1 GQNGEWVVAV
11 PAALE
16 ALLAVSLRKKTNL
29 IAVDLVVPLF
39 ELELLAPLLLRVE
52 GLVSQCPLLKSL
64 QLQLAVSSVHP
75 SRQIRQ
81 LRVWGWLLQ
90 LRRFEYFAVLVSPFL
105 WGTNLAILAER
116 WRQKNRPS
124 LDRWLESLGQFE
136 ALLCLARY
144 HYENPDHV
152 FAVIKDASST
162 LFEAEGMGHPLLDR
176 RACVRCDVQLDA
188 QGTQLIMVSGSNM
201 SGKSTLLRSVGL
213 NAVLAMAGAP
223 VRATRLNMSPLKIGC
238 SIGVQDSLLQAKSR
252 FQAEVERLTLVL
264 DLSRMNNL
272 LFLLDEVLGGTNSAD
287 RLFGARALIQQ
298 LMASGAVGVVTTHDL
313 ALTEVAK
320 DFEGRAINAHFEEHY
335 RDGEMRFDYRMRRG
349 VLARTN
355 GINVMAALGL
365 LPSGLRKENP

>member
-1 GQNGEWVVAV
+1 M
-11 PAALE
+11 
-16 ALLAVSLRKKTNL
+16 
-29 IAVDLVVPLF
+29 
-39 ELELLAPLLLRVE
+39 
-52 GLVSQCPLLKSL
+52 
-64 QLQLAVSSVHP
+64 
-75 SRQIRQ
+75 
-81 LRVWGWLLQ
+81 
-90 LRRFEYFAVLVSPFL
+90 LVSPFL

-152 FAVIKDASST
+152 FAVIKDDSST

-313 ALTEVAK
+313 ALTEMAK
-320 DFEGRAINAHFEEHY
+320 DFEGRAINVHFEEHY

-365 LPSGLRKENP
+365 LPKRAFGKRIVGRTVQIESPEGMLDLFVSASSSRLDPC